1 MKILLKIIAPIL
13 VISISIAVALYMV
26 SSRPPVETRILE
38 DTLPVVR
45 SLIVNPEIVQLR
57 VHTQGTVAPRTQTSL
72 SSEIPGKIIYV
83 APFFNKGGFFEK
95 GDVFLRLDPGD
106 YELALVRAKAV
117 VAQARLR
124 IQQEETE
131 SKLALLEWEAL
142 VGEGSPSS
150 LLRREPQLAEAKAFL
165 ESSEAELKQAQ
176 RNLERTIIKAPFAG
190 RVRQKSV
197 DIGQFVGAGT
207 PLAVI
212 YSVDFAEI
220 RLPLPDD
227 ELAFLDLPLSYG
239 GSSLKVSQSPVTIR
253 ARFGRADFS
262 WSGKIVRTEAEI
274 DPRTRVVYAVAQVK
288 DPYARGQNPNRPPLT
303 VGLFV
308 NVELHG
314 RTVENIFR
322 MPRSALRDD
331 EKVAVID
338 VENRI
343 RLRTVNILKVEG
355 ESVLIKEGLKEG
367 ERISLSNV
375 ENLTEGMTVEVYVES
390 EPSIDKKEM
399 QGAL

>member
-57 VHTQGTVAPRTQTSL
+57 VHTQGTVAPRTQISL

-253 ARFGRADFS
+253 ARFGGADFS

-367 ERISLSNV
+367 EKISLSNV